1 MYAVFHYGIM
11 HSMKANM
18 YWVQVGAL
26 LVGTVFAWTTA
37 VVDFLRFY
45 QAEGTLFKINDCLY
59 PNPVTTPCFY
69 GAIAFAIALVWAISL
84 LKKEGEMRRKSEKH
98 LSWLLMAGTAFAW
111 TSFGRLAYNFY
122 TALPGQGI
130 GCSGVPTTSPFLTP
144 CFFGA
149 TLFLIALIV
158 SLVILA
164 KEAKSEAPVV

>member
-1 MYAVFHYGIM
+1 MT
-11 HSMKANM
+11 ANM
-18 YWVQVGAL
+18 YLVQVGAL

-69 GAIAFAIALVWAISL
+69 GAIAFALAFAWAIMI
-84 LKKEGEMRRKSEKH
+84 LKKEGEARRKSEKH
-98 LSWLLMAGTAFAW
+98 LSWLLIAGTIFAW

-122 TALPGQGI
+122 TALPGQGV
-130 GCSGVPTTSPFLTP
+130 GCSGVPTANPFTTP

-149 TLFLIALIV
+149 ALSLIALII
-158 SLVILA
+158 SLVILS
-164 KEAKSEAPVV
+164 KEAKSQEPVI

>member
-1 MYAVFHYGIM
+1 MYLI
-11 HSMKANM
+11 
-18 YWVQVGAL
+18 QVVAL

-69 GAIAFAIALVWAISL
+69 GAIAFAIAFVWAISL
-84 LKKEGEMRRKSEKH
+84 LKKEGEIRRKSEKH
-98 LSWLLMAGTAFAW
+98 LSWLLIAGTIFAW

-149 TLFLIALIV
+149 TLFLIALII
-158 SLVILA
+158 SLVTLV
-164 KEAKSEAPVV
+164 KEAKSQSPVI